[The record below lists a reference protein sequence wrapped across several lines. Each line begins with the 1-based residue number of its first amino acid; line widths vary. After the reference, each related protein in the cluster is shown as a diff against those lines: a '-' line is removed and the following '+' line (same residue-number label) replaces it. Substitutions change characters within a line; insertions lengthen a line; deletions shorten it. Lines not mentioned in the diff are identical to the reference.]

1 MKEYLEQINI
11 ISKIFKNINI
21 YLIIILFEY

>member
-21 YLIIILFEY
+21 YLIIILFEH